1 LTIATTAATAM
12 NGFGHPVPMLPDG
25 VLVGLFGAP
34 VLRRRPLGK
43 RARYALL
50 ALFVM
55 GGAGLLQSCGGD
67 GSAGGGGSGGGGTAA
82 GSYGVTVTATAGS
95 TVHTATYSLTVS

>member
-1 LTIATTAATAM
+1 M
-12 NGFGHPVPMLPDG
+12 NGFGHPVPLLPDG
-25 VLVGLFGAP
+25 VLVGLFAAP
-34 VLRRRPLGK
+34 VFRRRPLGK

-50 ALFVM
+50 ALVVM

-67 GSAGGGGSGGGGTAA
+67 NSGSASGGGSSGGTAA
-82 GSYGVTVTATAGS
+82 GTYGVTVTATAGS